1 MEYMTLNNGLKIPH
15 MGFGTIGQSGQ
26 QITDNVAFA
35 LNNGYELIDTANRY
49 GNEVEV
55 GQGLKA
61 SGLPREKYF
70 LETKLGPTLY
80 ENDGAVDGTLKRNRI
95 C

>member
-1 MEYMTLNNGLKIPH
+1 MEYIQLSNGVMMPQL
-15 MGFGTIGQSGQ
+15 GYGTIGQSGE
-26 QITDNVAFA
+26 QIISNVAFA
-35 LNNGYELIDTANRY
+35 LNNGYRLIDTANRY

-61 SGLPREKYF
+61 SGLKREDYF

-80 ENDGAVDGTLKRNRI
+80 LSLI
-95 C
+95 HI